1 MFSWPV
7 ESQSYSNSNCS
18 VFRKGI
24 KILETVDQNFK
35 KLLHDVGK
43 KNVNKKKKNGKSIF
57 LLTHTVLYSLHKK
70 KFTIMDFLNTNSE
83 RRGGLAHIYLR
94 DL

>member
-1 MFSWPV
+1 MW
-7 ESQSYSNSNCS
+7 E
-18 VFRKGI
+18 RKMS
-24 KILETVDQNFK
+24 
-35 KLLHDVGK
+35 
-43 KNVNKKKKNGKSIF
+43 KKKNGKSIF